1 MENCNNCA
9 WYCHSDGNCYYMSY
23 TGWIDRKPEDKG
35 CINWTFDGLKEWE
48 REQMLLMTM
57 ENRAS

>member
-1 MENCNNCA
+1 
-9 WYCHSDGNCYYMSY
+9 MSY